1 MDSVQRL
8 RLAARVTYYLG
19 WISAVCGVLVHFTV
33 AVGLFRSLEINFPR
47 FTDWVLKRNLFEA
60 SVMFFL
66 ICAASELR
74 VLASSK
80 TETTMTAAKARAA

>member
-19 WISAVCGVLVHFTV
+19 WISAACGALVHFTV
-33 AVGLFRSLEINFPR
+33 AVGLFRSLEIN
-47 FTDWVLKRNLFEA
+47 KRNLFEA

-80 TETTMTAAKARAA
+80 AETTTMAAKGRAA